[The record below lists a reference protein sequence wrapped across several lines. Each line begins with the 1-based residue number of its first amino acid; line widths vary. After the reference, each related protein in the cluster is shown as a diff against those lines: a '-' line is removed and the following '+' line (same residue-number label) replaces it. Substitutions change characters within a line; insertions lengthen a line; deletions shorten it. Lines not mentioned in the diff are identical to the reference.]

1 MEACWPPFLFHVIAS
16 GGRKAPR
23 GNLLYK
29 WLIRIDKQILFTGDC
44 FGHTCP
50 GVSAGDN
57 LPRNDIFSICGY
69 NSPAMDSKTLHV
81 LEYPKI
87 LKRLKAYCDFSAS
100 MELARALEPTDSYDL
115 ALARLAETTEARRL
129 FSVQDIGIGGA
140 HDIRPAADL
149 AARGGV
155 LDPQQLLDVKSTL
168 ISCREI
174 KKSLERKTDEYPR
187 LAGLAAG
194 LPESHG
200 IVDAITRVL
209 SERGEVLD
217 SASPKLGT
225 LRREIKIAHDRL
237 MSRLQR
243 YLTESANKLQESI
256 ITQRDGRYV
265 IPLRAEFKGQIKAV
279 IHDQSSSGATL
290 FVEPLP
296 VVELNNTMRELQLQE
311 RDEERRIL
319 FELSAQIGGHREELT
334 YGVENL
340 AMLDLIFAKAK
351 YAEELK
357 ASEPVLSQRP
367 NVKRQKVSNKG
378 DAIES
383 SDVQRSTFDVPHIK
397 LIHARHPLL
406 EPATVVPI
414 DVDPKPG
421 TRAIVITGPNTGGK
435 TVSLKTVGLLA
446 LMAQSGLHVP
456 AQSGSELPCFHAV
469 YADIGDEQSIEQ
481 SLSTFSGHITNIIH
495 ILKQIDHRSL
505 VIFDELGAGTDPQ
518 EGAALAR
525 AILSHLLET
534 GCTVLV
540 ATHYPELKTFA
551 HSTDGVVNASLEFD
565 IQTLRPT
572 FHLTIGLPG
581 RSNALLIAQRLG
593 LSQPIID
600 TAKGEI
606 NPEDLRADK
615 LLDDIRKERNRTSR
629 ERQKLEKARDK
640 LESQTKEIEKRL
652 DKIEDERREVL
663 AKARAEGELEVAVLR
678 KNIDSLKSQLK
689 KAKQPLEVLKAI
701 EEKVETM
708 EEKIEAPVERQTSNV
723 IRPPSLITRHSSLQL
738 GERVLV
744 STLNADGVVTA
755 LGESD
760 AEVQIGSLRVRA
772 RLVDLVRKSS
782 ESVISEQ
789 SSVTRHPSH
798 VTSSPAVSS
807 PGLELNLRG
816 KLVDEGLDELERYL
830 ERAFSAGLLFVRIV
844 HGKGT
849 GRMREA
855 VRNALKS
862 SPYVSSFEEPK
873 DTEGGAGV
881 TVAKMAK

>member
-1 MEACWPPFLFHVIAS
+1 
-16 GGRKAPR
+16 
-23 GNLLYK
+23 
-29 WLIRIDKQILFTGDC
+29 
-44 FGHTCP
+44 
-50 GVSAGDN
+50 
-57 LPRNDIFSICGY
+57 
-69 NSPAMDSKTLHV
+69 MDAKTLQV

-87 LKRLKAYCDFSAS
+87 LERLKSFCDFSAS
-100 MELARALEPTDSYDL
+100 MDLARTLEPTDSYDL
-115 ALARLAETTEARRL
+115 ALARLAETTEARKL
-129 FSVQDIGIGGA
+129 FSFQDIGIGGA

-155 LDPQQLLDVKSTL
+155 LDPQQLLDIKSTL

-187 LAGLAAG
+187 LAQMAIG

-209 SERGEVLD
+209 SDRGEVLD
-217 SASPKLGT
+217 SASPKLAT

-237 MSRLQR
+237 MSRLQK
-243 YLTESANKLQESI
+243 YLTESASKLQEPI

-279 IHDQSSSGATL
+279 VHDQSSSGATL

-296 VVELNNTMRELQLQE
+296 VVELNNKVRELELAE

-319 FELSAQIGGHREELT
+319 YELSVQIGEHREEII

-357 ASEPVLSQRP
+357 ASEPVLHQLS
-367 NVKRQKVSNKG
+367 
-378 DAIES
+378 AIS
-383 SDVQRSTFDVPHIK
+383 GQRSAKNEKPEQTAESGT
-397 LIHARHPLL
+397 LIRLLKARHPLL
-406 EPATVVPI
+406 DPQTVVPTDI
-414 DVDPKPG
+414 DPEPG

-446 LMAQSGLHVP
+446 LMAQSGLHIPVE
-456 AQSGSELPCFHAV
+456 SGSELPLFHDV
-469 YADIGDEQSIEQ
+469 FADIGDEQSIEQ
-481 SLSTFSGHITNIIH
+481 SLSTFSGHITNIIR
-495 ILKQIDHRSL
+495 ILKYIDHRSL

-525 AILSHLLET
+525 AILNHLLET
-534 GCTVLV
+534 GCTTLV

-551 HSTDGVVNASLEFD
+551 HSTDAVVNASLEFD
-565 IQTLRPT
+565 IKTLRPT
-572 FHLTIGLPG
+572 YRLTIGLPG

-593 LSQPIID
+593 LPQPIIES
-600 TAKGEI
+600 ARGELS
-606 NPEDLRADK
+606 PDDLRADK

-640 LESQTKEIEKRL
+640 LEAQSKEVEKRL
-652 DKIEDERREVL
+652 EKIEDERRKVI
-663 AKARAEGELEVAVLR
+663 ARARAEGELEVAVLKR
-678 KNIDSLKSQLK
+678 NIDSLKSQLK
-689 KAKQPLEVLKAI
+689 KAKQPLDAIRTI
-701 EEKVETM
+701 EEKIEEVE
-708 EEKIEAPVERQTSNV
+708 KKVEAPVERKPDQSPISNLQ
-723 IRPPSLITRHSSLQL
+723 SLKL
-738 GERVLV
+738 GERVTV
-744 STLNADGVVTA
+744 STLKADGVVTA

-772 RLVDLVRKSS
+772 RLVDLMRKGREEEIPDGKKKEERKQSVEGS
-782 ESVISEQ
+782 ERVSVN
-789 SSVTRHPSH
+789 TK
-798 VTSSPAVSS
+798 S
-807 PGLELNLRG
+807 PGIEINLRG
-816 KLVDEGLDELERYL
+816 KLVDDGLDELERYL
-830 ERAFSAGLLFVRIV
+830 ERAYSSGLLFVRIV

-849 GRMREA
+849 GKMREA
-855 VRNALKS
+855 VRNALKG
-862 SPYVSSFEEPK
+862 SPYVSSYEEPK
-873 DTEGGAGV
+873 DGEGGAGV

>member
-1 MEACWPPFLFHVIAS
+1 
-16 GGRKAPR
+16 
-23 GNLLYK
+23 
-29 WLIRIDKQILFTGDC
+29 
-44 FGHTCP
+44 
-50 GVSAGDN
+50 
-57 LPRNDIFSICGY
+57 
-69 NSPAMDSKTLHV
+69 MDAKTLYV

-87 LKRLKAYCDFSAS
+87 LERLKGFCDFSAS
-100 MELARALEPTDSYDL
+100 MELALALEPTDSYDL

-129 FSVQDIGIGGA
+129 FAVQDIGIGGA
-140 HDIRPAADL
+140 HDIRPAVDL
-149 AARGGV
+149 AVRGGV

-187 LAGLAAG
+187 LSQLAQG

-200 IVDAITRVL
+200 LVDAISRIL

-217 SASPKLGT
+217 SASVKLGT

-243 YLTESANKLQESI
+243 YLTESASKLQEPI

-279 IHDQSSSGATL
+279 VHDQSSSGATL

-296 VVELNNTMRELQLQE
+296 IVELNNAMRELQLQE

-319 FELSAQIGGHREELT
+319 HELSVQIGDHHDELK

-340 AMLDLIFAKAK
+340 AMLDLVLAKAK

-357 ASEPVLSQRP
+357 ASEPVLH
-367 NVKRQKVSNKG
+367 KAEGGRQKDERGKKKDERSDQSSVNGEQS
-378 DAIES
+378 AIVNRKS
-383 SDVQRSTFDVPHIK
+383 AIRLFN
-397 LIHARHPLL
+397 ARHPLL
-406 EPATVVPI
+406 DSATVVPI
-414 DVDPKPG
+414 DVDPQPG

-435 TVSLKTVGLLA
+435 TVSLKTVGLFA
-446 LMAQSGLHVP
+446 LMAQSGLHIP

-481 SLSTFSGHITNIIH
+481 SLSTFSGHITNIIR
-495 ILKQIDHRSL
+495 ILKQIDSRSL

-525 AILSHLLET
+525 AILTHLLES
-534 GCTVLV
+534 GCAILV
-540 ATHYPELKTFA
+540 ATHYPELKSFA
-551 HSTDGVVNASLEFD
+551 HSTEGVVNASLEFD
-565 IQTLRPT
+565 IKTLRPT
-572 FHLTIGLPG
+572 YHLTIGLPG

-593 LSQPIID
+593 LPQPIIES
-600 TAKGEI
+600 AKGEI
-606 NPEDLRADK
+606 SPEDLRADK

-640 LESQTKEIEKRL
+640 LEAQTADLQKRL
-652 DKIEDERREVL
+652 EKIEDERRDVL
-663 AKARAEGELEVAVLR
+663 AQARAEGELEVAVLR

-689 KAKQPLEVLKAI
+689 KAKQPLEAIRSI
-701 EEKVETM
+701 EEKIEKI
-708 EEKIEAPVERQTSNV
+708 EEKIEAPVERKSDQS
-723 IRPPSLITRHSSLQL
+723 PSTNYQLPKL
-738 GERVLV
+738 GERVTV
-744 STLNADGVVTA
+744 STLNAEGVVTA

-782 ESVISEQ
+782 EPVSSEQ
-789 SSVTRHPSH
+789 STVEKLQKAEGSART
-798 VTSSPAVSS
+798 AVSGAKS
-807 PGLELNLRG
+807 PGIELNLRG
-816 KLVDEGLDELERYL
+816 KLVDEGLDELEKYL
-830 ERAFSAGLLFVRIV
+830 ERAYSAGLLFVRIV

-855 VRNALKS
+855 VRTALKA

-873 DTEGGAGV
+873 DNEGGAGV